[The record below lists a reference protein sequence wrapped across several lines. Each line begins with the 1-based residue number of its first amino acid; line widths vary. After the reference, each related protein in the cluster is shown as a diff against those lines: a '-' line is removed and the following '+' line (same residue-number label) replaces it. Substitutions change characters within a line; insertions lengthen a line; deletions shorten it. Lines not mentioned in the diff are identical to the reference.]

1 MEQKQQ
7 LVSEFGTLKS
17 KKKVAQ
23 MQNNK
28 VDERNIEGNIQDIL
42 EEKTLDLKSKL
53 ETSHQQKFDYEIEKK
68 REFLPEFNLEESD
81 PSKVYNLYSII
92 S

>member
-1 MEQKQQ
+1 
-7 LVSEFGTLKS
+7 
-17 KKKVAQ
+17 

-42 EEKTLDLKSKL
+42 EEKTQDLKSKL

-68 REFLPEFNLEESD
+68 ESF
-81 PSKVYNLYSII
+81 SQNSI
-92 S
+92 